1 MGLQQMEEPVTGE
14 DDHHRQ
20 VNGEQEQQGE
30 DHAEGDPAQPAGVFQ
45 AIQLIHGQQ
54 QGAEPCGGGQGDGH
68 QGGGHDGGGLV
79 QGGIGQIVLH
89 DSQGLVGQDLVQ
101 SRQELLQT
109 QVEQP
114 DEVVHAHKQGE
125 QGQDQKI
132 GQGGGRLRHAAAA
145 VGAERLQ
152 CEGDGRKGQQTLQ
165 EAPPLVSNGVE

>member
-132 GQGGGRLRHAAAA
+132 GQGGRPP
-145 VGAERLQ
+145 GATPQR
-152 CEGDGRKGQQTLQ
+152 
-165 EAPPLVSNGVE
+165 P